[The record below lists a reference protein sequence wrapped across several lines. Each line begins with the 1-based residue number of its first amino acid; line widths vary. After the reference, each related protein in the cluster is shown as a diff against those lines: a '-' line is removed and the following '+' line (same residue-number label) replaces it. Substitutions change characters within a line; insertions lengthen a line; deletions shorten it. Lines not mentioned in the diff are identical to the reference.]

1 MIKLKSLLS
10 EVIITTREFD
20 SVVNQ
25 AKKETGQNHKIP
37 SKTKQMCKEVGKYK
51 VNVYDYKGNKGK
63 KRDVNGLM
71 YQYYAYVQGW
81 GHGKFKGPSD
91 WFLKGGKF
99 DKILGWIYENGYNRY
114 FDYSYLKS
122 HVSSDLQTAQIV
134 SDIRKG
140 DEVEPAYYLAKDYY
154 NSFAQSRNSNVFDQV
169 VNKVDGWL
177 KDNKIET
184 H

>member
-10 EVIITTREFD
+10 EVIITTGEFD

-169 VNKVDGWL
+169 VNKVDSWL

>member
-1 MIKLKSLLS
+1 MIKLKTLLS

-51 VNVYDYKGNKGK
+51 INVYDYKGNKSK

-134 SDIRKG
+134 GDIRKG
-140 DEVEPAYYLAKDYY
+140 DLVEPAYYLAKDYY
-154 NSFAQSRNSNVFDQV
+154 NSFAQSRTSNVFDQV
-169 VNKVDGWL
+169 VNKVDAWL

>member
-1 MIKLKSLLS
+1 MIKLKTLLS

-20 SVVNQ
+20 SVVDQ

-51 VNVYDYKGNKGK
+51 VNVYDYKGNKSK

-184 H
+184 R

>member
-10 EVIITTREFD
+10 EAIVTTGEFD
-20 SVVNQ
+20 SVVKQ

-51 VNVYDYKGNKGK
+51 INAYDYKGNKGK

-81 GHGKFKGPSD
+81 GHGKFKGPAD
-91 WFLKGGKF
+91 WFLKGIKF
-99 DKILGWIYENGYNRY
+99 DKILEWMYEHGHNHY
-114 FDYSYLKS
+114 FDYSYLRS

-134 SDIRKG
+134 GDIRKG
-140 DEVEPAYYLAKDYY
+140 DDVEPAYYLAKDYY
-154 NSFAQSRNSNVFDQV
+154 KSFAQSRNSNVFDQV
-169 VNKVDGWL
+169 VNKVDAWL

-184 H
+184 R

>member
-1 MIKLKSLLS
+1 MIKLKSLLT
-10 EVIITTREFD
+10 EVIITTSEFD
-20 SVVNQ
+20 SVVKQ

-81 GHGKFKGPSD
+81 GHGKFKGPAD

-154 NSFAQSRNSNVFDQV
+154 NSFAQSRTSNVFDQV

-184 H
+184 R

>member
-1 MIKLKSLLS
+1 MIKLKTLLS

-20 SVVNQ
+20 SVVDQ

-51 VNVYDYKGNKGK
+51 VNVYDYKGNKSK

-114 FDYSYLKS
+114 FDYGYLKD

-134 SDIRKG
+134 GDVRKG

-154 NSFAQSRNSNVFDQV
+154 NSFAQSRTSNVFDQV
-169 VNKVDGWL
+169 VNKIDAWL

-184 H
+184 R

>member
-1 MIKLKSLLS
+1 MIKLKTLLS

-51 VNVYDYKGNKGK
+51 VNVYDYKGNKSK

-114 FDYSYLKS
+114 FDYGYLKD

-134 SDIRKG
+134 GDVRKG

-154 NSFAQSRNSNVFDQV
+154 NSFAQSRTSNVFDQV
-169 VNKVDGWL
+169 VNKVDAWL

-184 H
+184 R

>member
-1 MIKLKSLLS
+1 MIKLKSLLT
-10 EVIITTREFD
+10 EVIVTTSEFD
-20 SVVNQ
+20 SVVKQ

-51 VNVYDYKGNKGK
+51 VNAYDYKGNKGK

-154 NSFAQSRNSNVFDQV
+154 NSFAQSRTSNVFDQV
-169 VNKVDGWL
+169 VNKVDSWL

-184 H
+184 R

>member
-1 MIKLKSLLS
+1 MIKLKSLLT
-10 EVIITTREFD
+10 EVIITTSEFD
-20 SVVNQ
+20 SVVKQ

-51 VNVYDYKGNKGK
+51 VNVYDYKGNKSK

-154 NSFAQSRNSNVFDQV
+154 NSFAQSRTSNVFDQV
-169 VNKVDGWL
+169 VNKVDAWM
-177 KDNKIET
+177 KDNKVET
-184 H
+184 L

>member
-1 MIKLKSLLS
+1 MIKLKTLLS

-25 AKKETGQNHKIP
+25 AKKETGQNDKIP

-51 VNVYDYKGNKGK
+51 VNVYDYKGNKSK

-91 WFLKGGKF
+91 WFLKGSKF
-99 DKILGWIYENGYNRY
+99 DKILGWMYENGYNRY
-114 FDYSYLKS
+114 FDYGYLKD

-134 SDIRKG
+134 GDIRKG
-140 DEVEPAYYLAKDYY
+140 DDVEPAYYLAKNYY
-154 NSFAQSRNSNVFDQV
+154 NSFAQSRTSNVFDQV
-169 VNKVDGWL
+169 VNKIDAWL

-184 H
+184 R

>member
-1 MIKLKSLLS
+1 MIKLKTLLS

-20 SVVNQ
+20 SVVDQ

-51 VNVYDYKGNKGK
+51 VNIYDYKGNKSK

-91 WFLKGGKF
+91 WFLKGTKF

-114 FDYSYLKS
+114 FDYGYLKD

-134 SDIRKG
+134 GDVRKG

-154 NSFAQSRNSNVFDQV
+154 NSFAQSRTSNVFDQV
-169 VNKVDGWL
+169 VNKVDSWL